1 MQEGFEFIDHTADYA
16 IRVTG
21 ADFRELLFHAC
32 TGLIALMADTTGLSA
47 SSYRQAHVSGRDREQ
62 VLARVLKELLHALED
77 GHLPIA
83 VEVTAVGP
91 TSAAI
96 RIATTPLDPVVHRVQ
111 AAIKAVTYH
120 ALRIE
125 DTAEGLCV
133 EVVLDT

>member
-21 ADFRELLFHAC
+21 ADFRQLLFHAC

-62 VLARVLKELLHALED
+62 VLARALKELLHALED

>member
-21 ADFRELLFHAC
+21 ADFRELLSYAC
-32 TGLIALMADTTGLSA
+32 KGLIALMADTTGLSPA
-47 SSYRQAHVSGRDREQ
+47 DYREAHVSGHDREQ
-62 VLARVLKELLHALED
+62 VLARALKQLLYALED
-77 GHLPIA
+77 GHLPLA
-83 VEVTAVGP
+83 AEVTAAGP

-96 RIATTPLDPVVHRVQ
+96 RIGTTPLDPVVHRVQ
-111 AAIKAVTYH
+111 AVIKAVTYH

-125 DTAEGLCV
+125 DTSEGLCV